1 MQAKNEN
8 AVTCSHN
15 IGSLMG
21 KIKQWKSEVNKDNMD
36 MDMFPE
42 TAETKYTGIG
52 LKC

>member
-21 KIKQWKSEVNKDNMD
+21 KIKQWQSEVNKYN